1 MYVDEKPNNRYSVK
15 LVLNYSLITGSQQNG
30 SVVTGLV
37 LRELLPESHSR
48 GALPSMQAYTQT
60 EVTEL
65 QVTEAPRSLLLVIR
79 AGAVAS
85 FLLLMHVA
93 RNSLTGT
100 LSL

>member
-15 LVLNYSLITGSQQNG
+15 LVLNYGLITGSQQNG

-37 LRELLPESHSR
+37 LRELLPLWWCPTQH
-48 GALPSMQAYTQT
+48 AAYTET

-79 AGAVAS
+79 A
-85 FLLLMHVA
+85 
-93 RNSLTGT
+93 
-100 LSL
+100 